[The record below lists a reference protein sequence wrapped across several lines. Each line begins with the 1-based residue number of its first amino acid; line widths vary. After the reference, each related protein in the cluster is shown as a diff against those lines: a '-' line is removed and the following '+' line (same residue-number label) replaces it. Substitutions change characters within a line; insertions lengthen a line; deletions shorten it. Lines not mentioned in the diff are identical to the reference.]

1 MEKRVLNNPLYLKII
16 TLIFTAMPV
25 PLICFVSYGESYGI
39 YGVFAG
45 FSLLGA
51 VLFYFCSV
59 KYTIDHEYL
68 TVEYPLL
75 YKKAYRI
82 KDIIGYTFSYTGT
95 DCQVTLFFDDDSKF
109 SLSVCGK
116 KMRNQINDFFKE
128 IYEDVKQK
136 TIIKLMDTGLT
147 FKLNRKRD
155 ILFRKDD
162 LKITN
167 KDGTSE
173 HYYYKE
179 DVKRIEFQTCQSRIF
194 VTIRTTDD
202 KKIQFGDYTIKG
214 RIGLLEHLSNE
225 CNKQADGEI
234 YRKAE

>member
-16 TLIFTAMPV
+16 LLIFTAMPV
-25 PLICFVSYGESYGI
+25 MCLIAFWESYG
-39 YGVFAG
+39 VFFAG
-45 FSLLGA
+45 LSLFFA

-59 KYTIDHEYL
+59 KYTIDNEYL

-82 KDIIGYTFSYTGT
+82 KDIIGYTFSYSGT
-95 DCQVTLFFDDDSKF
+95 DCQVTLFFDDGSKF
-109 SLSVCGK
+109 SLSITGK

-128 IYEDVKQK
+128 IYEDAKQK
-136 TIIKLMDTGLT
+136 TITKLMDTGLT
-147 FKLNRKRD
+147 FKLNRKRA
-155 ILFRKDD
+155 ILFRIDD

-173 HYYYKE
+173 QYYYKE
-179 DVKRIEFQTCQSRIF
+179 DVKKIEFQTYQSGIF

-202 KKIQFGDYTIKG
+202 KKIQFSDYTIKG
-214 RIGLLEHLSNE
+214 RIGLFEHLSNE
-225 CNKQADGEI
+225 CNKHADGEI
-234 YRKAE
+234 HRKAE